1 VGNSNKDVTPLYI
14 FELALEVVTA
24 TIVVTRATL
33 ERRGNLMMLLLLS
46 REMAL
51 LFLDTKVVNPNVKF
65 VANDLVLIVET
76 TKHDIQAKK
85 LIDGIE
91 QTAHTRHQTANY

>member
-1 VGNSNKDVTPLYI
+1 VGNSNKDVTPLDI
-14 FELALEVVTA
+14 FDLALEVVTA
-24 TIVVTRATL
+24 TIVVVTRATL

-46 REMAL
+46 RDMAL
-51 LFLDTKVVNPNVKF
+51 LFLDTKVVNPNVEL

-85 LIDGIE
+85 LIGGIE
-91 QTAHTRHQTANY
+91 HTAQTG